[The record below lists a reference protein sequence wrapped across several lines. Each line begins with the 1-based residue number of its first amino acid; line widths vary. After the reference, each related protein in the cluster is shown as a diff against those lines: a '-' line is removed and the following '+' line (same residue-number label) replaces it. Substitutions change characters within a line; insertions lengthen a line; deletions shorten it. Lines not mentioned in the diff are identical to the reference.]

1 MVEADIH
8 KADVS
13 LVGVVWCG
21 VVGFPTWGLGL
32 VHLIFNSCFDEFPLS
47 Q

>member
-21 VVGFPTWGLGL
+21 VVWWDSPLGGWDL
-32 VHLIFNSCFDEFPLS
+32 YI
-47 Q
+47 

>member
-1 MVEADIH
+1 VVEADIH

-21 VVGFPTWGLGL
+21 GIPCLRAGTCTSDF
-32 VHLIFNSCFDEFPLS
+32 
-47 Q
+47 